1 MIEFLKFTF
10 QGFWYFLGVTI
21 LLGMVLNFIL
31 SMYNRTF
38 RHFNIRKHSY
48 PPAHCDAD
56 GDFKQ
61 QKEED

>member
-1 MIEFLKFTF
+1 MIESLNFTF